1 MKINLKIIDA
11 SYLYGENEISSLNT
25 KEIVPKMM
33 QRRRLTKASKL
44 LLELMNKMTF
54 TKGRIIYGTAFGELL
69 ATSKILKSILN
80 KETVSP
86 TDFQNSVYNTAVS
99 YASILHNNKEEILTI
114 SSGDKT
120 SLAVLKVG
128 AVKAMDNDE
137 LLLICSETINIE
149 NIDVLNKCQNYLEC
163 AVALRVKISEEEENL
178 FYKTSESEINVP
190 ISMRAMLNIAMNF
203 NESANVI
210 GVEL

>member
-1 MKINLKIIDA
+1 M
-11 SYLYGENEISSLNT
+11 
-25 KEIVPKMM
+25 
-33 QRRRLTKASKL
+33 
-44 LLELMNKMTF
+44 
-54 TKGRIIYGTAFGELL
+54 
-69 ATSKILKSILN
+69 
-80 KETVSP
+80 
-86 TDFQNSVYNTAVS
+86 
-99 YASILHNNKEEILTI
+99 
-114 SSGDKT
+114 
-120 SLAVLKVG
+120 LKVG

>member
-1 MKINLKIIDA
+1 MKINLKIMDA
-11 SYLYGENEISSLNT
+11 SYLYADSEVSSLNT

-54 TKGRIIYGTAFGELL
+54 TKGRIVYGTAFGELL

-80 KETVSP
+80 EETVSP

-99 YASILHNNKEEILTI
+99 YASILHNNEEEILTI
-114 SSGDKT
+114 SSGEQT

-149 NIDVLNKCQNYLEC
+149 NIDVLNKCHNYLEC
-163 AVALRVKISEEEENL
+163 AVALRVKISDEEENL
-178 FYKTSESEINVP
+178 FYKTNESEINVP
-190 ISMRAMLNIAMNF
+190 LSIRAMLNIAMSF
-203 NESANVI
+203 NANSNVI

>member
-1 MKINLKIIDA
+1 MKINLKILDA

-25 KEIVPKMM
+25 KKIVPKMM

-44 LLELMNKMTF
+44 LLELMNNIRF

-80 KETVSP
+80 EETVSP

-99 YASILHNNKEEILTI
+99 YASILHNNEEEILTI
-114 SSGDKT
+114 SSGDRT
-120 SLAVLKVG
+120 SLSVLKVA

-137 LLLICSETINIE
+137 LLLLCSETINIE

-163 AVALRVKISEEEENL
+163 AVALRVKITQEEESL
-178 FYKTSESEINVP
+178 FYKTNKSEINVP

-203 NESANVI
+203 KKSANVI
-210 GVEL
+210 GVEV

>member
-11 SYLYGENEISSLNT
+11 SYLYADSEVSSLNT

>member
-11 SYLYGENEISSLNT
+11 SYLYADSEVSSLNT

-99 YASILHNNKEEILTI
+99 YASILHNNEEEILTI
-114 SSGDKT
+114 SSGEQT

>member
-1 MKINLKIIDA
+1 MKINLKILDA

-25 KEIVPKMM
+25 KKIVPKMM

-44 LLELMNKMTF
+44 LLELMNNIRF

-80 KETVSP
+80 EETVSP

-99 YASILHNNKEEILTI
+99 YASILHNNEEEILTI
-114 SSGDKT
+114 SSGDHT
-120 SLAVLKVG
+120 SLSVLKVA

-137 LLLICSETINIE
+137 LLLLCSETINIE

-163 AVALRVKISEEEENL
+163 AVALRVKITQEEESL
-178 FYKTSESEINVP
+178 FYKTNKSEINVP

-203 NESANVI
+203 KKSANVI
-210 GVEL
+210 GVEV